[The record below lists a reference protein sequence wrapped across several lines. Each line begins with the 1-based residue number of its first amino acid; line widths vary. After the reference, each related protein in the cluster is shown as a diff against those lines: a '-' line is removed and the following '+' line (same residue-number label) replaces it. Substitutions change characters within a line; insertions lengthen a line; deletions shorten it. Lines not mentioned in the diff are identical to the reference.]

1 MIAMFSKFGTD
12 GFFGFQM
19 SKSLNLSRSHDCSN
33 PGLMDVLGEKFGF
46 QVSRWLNLSQS
57 HDTKDGVQSWAYGQD
72 WQRGPMEGFGSFWTI
87 GHPKF
92 QYHIKS
98 KMVSNFLG
106 LWAGL
111 ALVALGEHW
120 PPLPIPRAGK
130 ASSGQQRGKEF

>member
-1 MIAMFSKFGTD
+1 MIVF
-12 GFFGFQM
+12 
-19 SKSLNLSRSHDCSN
+19 N
-33 PGLMDVLGEKFGF
+33 PGLMDILGEKFGF
-46 QVSRWLNLSQS
+46 QVSIWLDLSQS

-72 WQRGPMEGFGSFWTI
+72 WQGLPLEGFGSFWTI

-98 KMVSNFLG
+98 KMVSNSLG

-130 ASSGQQRGKEF
+130 ASSGQQRGERVSTILWFVQGTFCSTCQRGLAKI